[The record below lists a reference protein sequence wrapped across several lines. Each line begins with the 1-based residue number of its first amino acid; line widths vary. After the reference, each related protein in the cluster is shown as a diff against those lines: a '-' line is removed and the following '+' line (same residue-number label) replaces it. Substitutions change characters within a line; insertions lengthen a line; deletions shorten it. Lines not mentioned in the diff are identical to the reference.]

1 MEKMSVWR
9 CDCGQVFNGNGSL
22 MRDMGAFWHLVRDG
36 EKYRRCGPVR
46 LDLETS
52 ETLREVNKRRGVDQ

>member
-9 CDCGQVFNGNGSL
+9 CHCGQVFNGNGSL

-36 EKYRRCGPVR
+36 EKYRGAGPFALTWKPPR
-46 LDLETS
+46 LCVKSTS
-52 ETLREVNKRRGVDQ
+52 AVG